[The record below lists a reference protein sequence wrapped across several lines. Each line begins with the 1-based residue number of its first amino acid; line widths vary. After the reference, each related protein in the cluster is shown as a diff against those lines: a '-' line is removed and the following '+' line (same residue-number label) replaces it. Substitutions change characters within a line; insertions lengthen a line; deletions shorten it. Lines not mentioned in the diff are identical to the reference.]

1 MNTLFIRMPELA
13 SGPNRPGLL
22 PVRANTIWRWARLGL
37 FPKPVKL
44 GPQVSAWRLSEI
56 EAWARSKG
64 VEINLPGSTS

>member
-1 MNTLFIRMPELA
+1 MSTLFIRMSDLA
-13 SGPNRPGLL
+13 SGPNRRGLL

-44 GPQVSAWRLSEI
+44 SPQVSAWRLSEI
-56 EAWARSKG
+56 QTWASTKG